1 MALTLAP
8 ETLLVERRLPGGALE
23 RARVTVEQGIPLS
36 GRIPV
41 AVAPVLAALD
51 GHRLLADVVES
62 AARAG
67 GVSPEALSAESL
79 PALREL
85 VARGLLVARR

>member
-1 MALTLAP
+1 
-8 ETLLVERRLPGGALE
+8 
-23 RARVTVEQGIPLS
+23 VTVEQGIPLP
-36 GRIPV
+36 GRVPV

-51 GHRLLADVVES
+51 GRRPLVDVVES

-67 GVSPEALSAESL
+67 GVSPEALSAETL

-85 VARGLLVARR
+85 VGRGLLVAAR